1 MKTSARLLFACLA
14 LLLAPLTALAAGPG
28 TPPTY
33 TDEASFLSQIVAGT
47 AVEEDF
53 NDLTL
58 GFTYTSPQTGR
69 TVAPYSYDV
78 STSQGL
84 FLAEGDP
91 VPKDVWLTTTLPN
104 TVITFASLSN
114 NGDPVEAFGGQFFAL
129 DASGNFSSQQVTASI
144 NGGEYQLTKTPTSIA
159 DSFFGWIIG
168 AGPGGTGGISSVSIS
183 IGTAPNSYVA
193 TNSVTFAVP
202 EPSTYALLGFA
213 VTTGGLCR
221 IRRRLKVA
229 A

>member
-1 MKTSARLLFACLA
+1 MKTSARLLFACFA

-47 AVEEDF
+47 AVEGDF

-58 GFTYTSPQTGR
+58 GTFYASPQTGR

-78 STSQGL
+78 STSSGS
-84 FLAEGDP
+84 FFTEGDP
-91 VPKDVWLTTTLPN
+91 VPKNVWLTTVNPN
-104 TVITFASLSN
+104 TVVTFASLSN

-129 DASGNFSSQQVTASI
+129 DASGNFSPQQVTASI
-144 NGGEYQLTKTPTSIA
+144 NGGAYQLTKTPTSIA

-168 AGPGGTGGISSVSIS
+168 ASGGTGGISSVSIS
-183 IGTAPNSYVA
+183 IGATPNTYMA

-202 EPSTYALLGFA
+202 EPSTYALLGLA